1 MTRLMAEVRS
11 SMEDVLSMLSITG
24 VRCPCSRPSLSLG
37 CRGSGAVS
45 GPGLDCDR
53 PATVDHWD
61 ELDTNVTKTYE
72 AVDAQKDDESLSV
85 EHLLSVH
92 DQGVADLRAAVSG
105 MTGEMLRSRPIPGKW
120 STFEVVCHLT
130 DCEQFCADRMKRFL
144 GGVVAGSVRTVRSA
158 ERT

>member
-1 MTRLMAEVRS
+1 
-11 SMEDVLSMLSITG
+11 
-24 VRCPCSRPSLSLG
+24 
-37 CRGSGAVS
+37 
-45 GPGLDCDR
+45 
-53 PATVDHWD
+53 
-61 ELDTNVTKTYE
+61 VTKTYETYE

-105 MTGEMLRSRPIPGKW
+105 MTGEMLRSRPIRGKW
-120 STFEVVCHLT
+120 STFEVVCQLT
-130 DCEQFCADRMKRFL
+130 DREQFCADRMKRFL

>member
-1 MTRLMAEVRS
+1 L
-11 SMEDVLSMLSITG
+11 
-24 VRCPCSRPSLSLG
+24 
-37 CRGSGAVS
+37 
-45 GPGLDCDR
+45 
-53 PATVDHWD
+53 D
-61 ELDTNVTKTYE
+61 ELDTNVTKTCE

-85 EHLLSVH
+85 EHLLSVY

-120 STFEVVCHLT
+120 STLEVVCHLT
-130 DCEQFCADRMKRFL
+130 DCEQFFAGRMKRFL